1 MTKKNYIRLAEVMGI
16 ISAHR
21 DQLQSF
27 SWNEFYNI
35 LIADNINFD
44 IGKFKSAMYKAAMK
58 YEVAAFKE
66 NVDRFISESKEDFTR
81 KIEDYARGKML
92 DTMTITINGSKYKLV
107 FDNEEEDGDI

>member
-16 ISAHR
+16 ISAHA

-44 IGKFKSAMYKAAMK
+44 IGKFKSAMSKAGMK
-58 YEVAAFKE
+58 YEMSEFKE
-66 NVDRFISESKEDFTR
+66 LTGRYIADSKEDFMR
-81 KIEDYARGKML
+81 KIEEYAQVKML
-92 DTMTITINGSKYKLV
+92 EGNVITINGSEYKLV
-107 FDNEEEDGDI
+107 LVED